1 MKFESARPDTSF
13 LEFAEQHQDLTGY
26 IKHLTLSG
34 QGLRWGITTTP
45 VLVLDALVSIL
56 SKLPALLRLS
66 LSSFRF
72 LSRTDSQIEGPRSTP
87 FALRRLD
94 VLDFCQATSLRSAVA
109 DLAGLLS
116 AFTVRTLEF
125 GRVHHYRVDNTAYG
139 TACTHRFD
147 VPNLVVW
154 VWGMSKEIGLVVRR
168 DTLRSLRVRHL
179 LRWMVPEYIVV
190 FLRDH
195 GRNITEL
202 DLDLSWIQGLA
213 CRAPPALSPQLMQ
226 VVGEAAS
233 SCRALEALVLRIDEV
248 HPTNSLVFSGLL
260 GTLEAGALRKIVL
273 SVDRAS
279 SVWPLHLESDEADEG
294 WDWKAVDTLL
304 SRARYPML
312 DSVVLAPQRP
322 RAGDTQHNLYSAAA
336 KMLPAVH
343 NAGLLQAL

>member
-1 MKFESARPDTSF
+1 MEERVSISTVPFELLLSIFSSLEDDKQALASCTLVSKAWRDLALPLLYATMKFESARPDTSF

-154 VWGMSKEIGLVVRR
+154 G
-168 DTLRSLRVRHL
+168 
-179 LRWMVPEYIVV
+179 
-190 FLRDH
+190 
-195 GRNITEL
+195 
-202 DLDLSWIQGLA
+202 
-213 CRAPPALSPQLMQ
+213 
-226 VVGEAAS
+226 
-233 SCRALEALVLRIDEV
+233 
-248 HPTNSLVFSGLL
+248 
-260 GTLEAGALRKIVL
+260 
-273 SVDRAS
+273 SV
-279 SVWPLHLESDEADEG
+279 
-294 WDWKAVDTLL
+294 
-304 SRARYPML
+304 
-312 DSVVLAPQRP
+312 
-322 RAGDTQHNLYSAAA
+322 AA
-336 KMLPAVH
+336 K
-343 NAGLLQAL
+343 